1 MTDKTRPL
9 DIAILCKVVDNYGD
23 VGFAYRLARA
33 LSALDDSVHI
43 RFVIDDLASFALL
56 APGIDSHAA
65 VQQYENWTVF
75 DWNAAD
81 ACSASFSEAMPKIVL
96 QCFQCPYPEWLE
108 ALLFDKKNTAV
119 VHVVNIDYLTAE
131 DYAEEFHCLKSL
143 TRSSRVQKVNFMPGF
158 TSKTGGIILDRKSA
172 CVTAKK
178 NPDEF
183 SVLIFGYVRDYA
195 PVVRALCAFEAE
207 KRKSDERFKLCAYAA
222 AGQGQDAFM
231 KTYADSN
238 AHFAAE
244 RLPFLVQNEWDDLL
258 YAMDALFIRGEDS
271 LSRACLSG
279 IPFVWQAYPQEDDY
293 QLVKVEALLQR
304 IKDFFPPDDFAIVED
319 AWKSY
324 NVSGTAFCDTE
335 KALLA
340 FLEAADRIKKYFA
353 AFASALIANGDFARS
368 LLDYLRHFAL

>member
-1 MTDKTRPL
+1 MDKTRPL

-33 LSALDDSVHI
+33 LSALDGSVRI
-43 RFVIDDLASFALL
+43 RFVIDNLASFALL

-65 VQQYENWTVF
+65 VQQYGNWTVF

-81 ACSASFSEAMPKIVL
+81 VCTASFSEAMPKIVL

-183 SVLIFGYVRDYA
+183 SVLIFGYDRDYA

-222 AGQGQDAFM
+222 AGQGQSAFI
-231 KTYADSN
+231 KAYADSS
-238 AHFAAE
+238 AYFAAE
-244 RLPFLVQNEWDDLL
+244 RLPFLAQSEWDDLL
-258 YAMDALFIRGEDS
+258 YTMDALFIRGEDS
-271 LSRACLSG
+271 LSRSCLSG

-293 QLVKVEALLQR
+293 QRVKVEALLQR
-304 IKDFFPPDDFAIVED
+304 IKVFFPHDDFAIVEN

-324 NVSGTAFCDTE
+324 NASGTAFCDTE

-340 FLEAADRIKKYFA
+340 FLEASDRIKKYFT
-353 AFASALIANGDFARS
+353 AFASTLIANGDFARS

>member
-56 APGIDSHAA
+56 ASGIDSHAA
-65 VQQYENWTVF
+65 VQQYGNWTVF

-81 ACSASFSEAMPKIVL
+81 ACSASFSKAMPKIVL

-143 TRSSRVQKVNFMPGF
+143 TRSSRIQKVNFMPGF
-158 TSKTGGIILDRKSA
+158 TSKTGGLILDRKPA
-172 CVTAKK
+172 YVPAKK

-183 SVLIFGYVRDYA
+183 SVLIFGYVRGYA

-293 QLVKVEALLQR
+293 QRVKVEALLHR
-304 IKDFFPPDDFAIVED
+304 IKDFFPPDDFAIVEN
-319 AWKSY
+319 AWKLY
-324 NVSGTAFCDTE
+324 NVSGTVFCDTE
-335 KALLA
+335 KALFA

>member
-43 RFVIDDLASFALL
+43 RFVIDNLASFALL
-56 APGIDSHAA
+56 ASGIDSHAA
-65 VQQYENWTVF
+65 VQQYGNWTVF

-81 ACSASFSEAMPKIVL
+81 ACSAFFSKAMPKIVL

-143 TRSSRVQKVNFMPGF
+143 TRSSRIQKVNFMPGF
-158 TSKTGGIILDRKSA
+158 TSKTGGLILDRKPA
-172 CVTAKK
+172 YVPAKK

-244 RLPFLVQNEWDDLL
+244 RLPFLAQSEWDDML
-258 YAMDALFIRGEDS
+258 YTMDTLFIRGEDS

-279 IPFVWQAYPQEDDY
+279 VPFVWQAYPQEEDY

-304 IKDFFPPDDFAIVED
+304 IKVFFPHDDFAIVEN

-324 NVSGTAFCDTE
+324 NVSGSAFCDTE

-340 FLEAADRIKKYFA
+340 FLEASDRIKKYFT

>member
-1 MTDKTRPL
+1 MDKTRVL

-23 VGFAYRLARA
+23 IGFAYRLARA
-33 LSALDDSVHI
+33 LSALDGSVRI
-43 RFVIDDLASFALL
+43 RFIIDNLASFALL

-65 VQQYENWTVF
+65 LQQYENWAVF
-75 DWNAAD
+75 DWNAASV
-81 ACSASFSEAMPKIVL
+81 CTASFSESMPKIVL

-108 ALLFDKKNTAV
+108 TLLFDKKNTAV

-131 DYAEEFHCLKSL
+131 DYAEDFHCLKSL

-158 TSKTGGIILDRKSA
+158 TSKTGGLLLDRKSA
-172 CVTAKK
+172 CVPPKK

-183 SVLIFGYVRDYA
+183 SVLIFGYARDYA

-207 KRKSDERFKLCAYAA
+207 KRKSNERFKLCAYAA
-222 AGQGQDAFM
+222 SGQGQDAFM
-231 KTYADSN
+231 NAHADSN

-244 RLPFLVQNEWDDLL
+244 RLPFLSQSEWDNLL
-258 YAMDALFIRGEDS
+258 YAMDVLFIRGEDS

-293 QLVKVEALLQR
+293 QLVKVEALLHR
-304 IKDFFPPDDFAIVED
+304 IKDFFPCNDFAIVEN

-324 NVSGTAFCDTE
+324 NASGTAFCDTE

-340 FLEAADRIKKYFA
+340 FLEASDRIKKYFT
-353 AFASALIANGDFARS
+353 AFASSLTANGDFARS

>member
-1 MTDKTRPL
+1 MDKTRVL

-23 VGFAYRLARA
+23 IGFAYRLARA
-33 LSALDDSVHI
+33 LSALDGGIRI
-43 RFVIDDLASFALL
+43 RFVIDNLASFALL

-65 VQQYENWTVF
+65 LQQYENWAVF
-75 DWNAAD
+75 DWNAASV
-81 ACSASFSEAMPKIVL
+81 CTASFSESMPKIVL

-108 ALLFDKKNTAV
+108 TLLFDKKNTAV

-131 DYAEEFHCLKSL
+131 DYAEDFHCLKSL

-158 TSKTGGIILDRKSA
+158 TSKTGGLLLDRKSA
-172 CVTAKK
+172 CVTVKK
-178 NPDEF
+178 NPYEF
-183 SVLIFGYVRDYA
+183 SVLIFGYARDYA

-222 AGQGQDAFM
+222 TGQGQDAFM
-231 KTYADSN
+231 KAYADSN

-244 RLPFLVQNEWDDLL
+244 RLPFLAQSEWDDLL

-279 IPFVWQAYPQEDDY
+279 VPFVWQAYPQEDDY
-293 QLVKVEALLQR
+293 QLVKVEALLHR

-319 AWKSY
+319 AWKLY
-324 NVSGTAFCDTE
+324 NASGTAFCDTE
-335 KALLA
+335 KALFA
-340 FLEAADRIKKYFA
+340 FLEASCRIKKYFA
-353 AFASALIANGDFARS
+353 AFASALIANGDFACS

>member
-1 MTDKTRPL
+1 MDKTRQL

-33 LSALDDSVHI
+33 LSALDGSVRI
-43 RFVIDDLASFALL
+43 RFVIDNLASFALL
-56 APGIDSHAA
+56 APGSDSHAA
-65 VQQYENWTVF
+65 VQQYGNWTVF

-81 ACSASFSEAMPKIVL
+81 ACSAFFSKAMPKIVL

-131 DYAEEFHCLKSL
+131 DYAEDFHCLKSL

-158 TSKTGGIILDRKSA
+158 TSKTGGLILDRKSA

-183 SVLIFGYVRDYA
+183 SVLIFGYDRDYA

-231 KTYADSN
+231 KTYADSS
-238 AHFAAE
+238 AYFAAE
-244 RLPFLVQNEWDDLL
+244 RLPFLAQSEWDDLL
-258 YAMDALFIRGEDS
+258 YTMDALFIRGEDS

-304 IKDFFPPDDFAIVED
+304 IKVFFPHDDFAIVEN

-324 NVSGTAFCDTE
+324 NASGTAFCDTE

-340 FLEAADRIKKYFA
+340 FLEASDRIKKYFT

>member
-1 MTDKTRPL
+1 MDKTRVL

-23 VGFAYRLARA
+23 IGFAYRLARA
-33 LSALDDSVHI
+33 LSALDGGIRI
-43 RFVIDDLASFALL
+43 RFVIDNLASFALL

-65 VQQYENWTVF
+65 LQQYENWAVF
-75 DWNAAD
+75 DWNAASV
-81 ACSASFSEAMPKIVL
+81 CTASFSESMPKIVL

-108 ALLFDKKNTAV
+108 TLLFDKKNTAV

-131 DYAEEFHCLKSL
+131 DYAEDFHCLKSL

-158 TSKTGGIILDRKSA
+158 TSKTGGLLLDRKSA
-172 CVTAKK
+172 CVPPKK

-183 SVLIFGYVRDYA
+183 SVLIFGYARDYA

-207 KRKSDERFKLCAYAA
+207 KRKSNERFKLCAYAA
-222 AGQGQDAFM
+222 SGQGQDAFM
-231 KTYADSN
+231 NAHADSN

-244 RLPFLVQNEWDDLL
+244 RLPFLAQSEWDDML
-258 YAMDALFIRGEDS
+258 YAMDVLFIRGEDS

-304 IKDFFPPDDFAIVED
+304 MKVFFPPDDFAIVEN

-324 NVSGTAFCDTE
+324 NVSGSAFCDTE
-335 KALLA
+335 KALFA
-340 FLEAADRIKKYFA
+340 FLEASDRIKKYFT
-353 AFASALIANGDFARS
+353 AFASSLTANGDFARS

>member
-1 MTDKTRPL
+1 MDKTRPL

-33 LSALDDSVHI
+33 LSALDGSVRI
-43 RFVIDDLASFALL
+43 RFVIDNLASFALL
-56 APGIDSHAA
+56 ALGIDSHAA
-65 VQQYENWTVF
+65 VQQYGNWTVF

-81 ACSASFSEAMPKIVL
+81 ACTASFSKAMPKIVL

-108 ALLFDKKNTAV
+108 ALLFDKKNTAIV
-119 VHVVNIDYLTAE
+119 QVVNIDYLTAE
-131 DYAEEFHCLKSL
+131 DYAEDFHCLKSL

-158 TSKTGGIILDRKSA
+158 TSKTGGLILDRKSA

-183 SVLIFGYVRDYA
+183 SVLIFGYDRDYA

-207 KRKSDERFKLCAYAA
+207 KRNSDERVKLCAYAT
-222 AGQGQDAFM
+222 AGQGQTAFI
-231 KTYADSN
+231 KAYADSS
-238 AHFAAE
+238 AYFAAE
-244 RLPFLVQNEWDDLL
+244 RLPFLAQSEWDDLL
-258 YAMDALFIRGEDS
+258 YTMDVLFIRGEDS

-304 IKDFFPPDDFAIVED
+304 IKVFFPHDDFAIVEN

-324 NVSGTAFCDTE
+324 NASGTAFCDTE

-340 FLEAADRIKKYFA
+340 FLEASDRIKKYFT
-353 AFASALIANGDFARS
+353 AFASTLIANGDFARS

>member
-43 RFVIDDLASFALL
+43 RFVIDNLASFALL
-56 APGIDSHAA
+56 ASGIDSHAV
-65 VQQYENWTVF
+65 VQQYGNWTVF

-81 ACSASFSEAMPKIVL
+81 ACSAFFSKAMPKIVL

-143 TRSSRVQKVNFMPGF
+143 TRSSRIQKVNFMPGF
-158 TSKTGGIILDRKSA
+158 TSKTGGLILDRKPA
-172 CVTAKK
+172 CVPAKK

-195 PVVRALCAFEAE
+195 PIVRALCAFEAE

-231 KTYADSN
+231 KAYADSN

-244 RLPFLVQNEWDDLL
+244 RLPFLVQNEWDDLF

-293 QLVKVEALLQR
+293 QRVKVEALLHR
-304 IKDFFPPDDFAIVED
+304 IKDFFPRDDFAIVEN
-319 AWKSY
+319 AWTLY
-324 NVSGTAFCDTE
+324 NISGTAFCDTE
-335 KALLA
+335 KALFA
-340 FLEAADRIKKYFA
+340 FLEASCRIKKYFA

>member
-1 MTDKTRPL
+1 MDKTRVL

-23 VGFAYRLARA
+23 IGFAYRLARA
-33 LSALDDSVHI
+33 LSALDGGIRI
-43 RFVIDDLASFALL
+43 RFVIDNLASFALL

-65 VQQYENWTVF
+65 LQQYENWAVF
-75 DWNAAD
+75 DWNAASV
-81 ACSASFSEAMPKIVL
+81 CTASFSESMPKIVL

-108 ALLFDKKNTAV
+108 TLLFDKKNTAV

-131 DYAEEFHCLKSL
+131 DYAEDFHCLKSL

-158 TSKTGGIILDRKSA
+158 TSKTGGLLLDRKSA
-172 CVTAKK
+172 CVPPKK

-183 SVLIFGYVRDYA
+183 SVLIFGYARDYA

-207 KRKSDERFKLCAYAA
+207 KRKSNERFKLCACAA
-222 AGQGQDAFM
+222 SGQGQDAFM
-231 KTYADSN
+231 NAHADSN

-244 RLPFLVQNEWDDLL
+244 RLPFLSQSEWDNLL
-258 YAMDALFIRGEDS
+258 YAMDVLFIRGEDS

-304 IKDFFPPDDFAIVED
+304 MKVFFPPDDFAIVEN

-324 NVSGTAFCDTE
+324 NVSGSAFCDTE
-335 KALLA
+335 KALFA
-340 FLEAADRIKKYFA
+340 FLEASDRIKKYFT
-353 AFASALIANGDFARS
+353 AFASSLTANGDFARS

>member
-1 MTDKTRPL
+1 MDKTRSL
-9 DIAILCKVVDNYGD
+9 DITILCKVVDNYGD
-23 VGFAYRLARA
+23 VGFAYRLAHA
-33 LSALDDSVHI
+33 LSSLDGNVRI

-81 ACSASFSEAMPKIVL
+81 VCTASFSKAMPEIVL

-158 TSKTGGIILDRKSA
+158 TSKTGGLILDRKPA
-172 CVTAKK
+172 YVPAKK

-195 PVVRALCAFEAE
+195 PVVGTLSAF
-207 KRKSDERFKLCAYAA
+207 KRERRKEGERFSLCAYAA

-231 KTYADSN
+231 KTHADSF
-238 AHFAAE
+238 AHFAAK
-244 RLPFLVQNEWDDLL
+244 RLPFLPQSEWDDLL
-258 YAMDALFIRGEDS
+258 YTMDTLFIRGEDS

-293 QLVKVEALLQR
+293 QLVKVEALLHR
-304 IKDFFPPDDFAIVED
+304 IKYFFPPDDFAIVEN
-319 AWKSY
+319 AWRLY
-324 NVSGTAFCDTE
+324 NASGASPRDTE
-335 KALLA
+335 KTLFA
-340 FLEAADRIKKYFA
+340 FLEASDRIKKYFS
-353 AFASALIANGDFARS
+353 AFASALIANGDFACS

>member
-1 MTDKTRPL
+1 MDKTRPL

-33 LSALDDSVHI
+33 LSALDGSVRI
-43 RFVIDDLASFALL
+43 RFVIDNLASFALL
-56 APGIDSHAA
+56 APGIDSHAV
-65 VQQYENWTVF
+65 VQQYGNWTVF

-81 ACSASFSEAMPKIVL
+81 VCTASFSKAMPKIVL

-108 ALLFDKKNTAV
+108 ALLFDKKNTAI

-158 TSKTGGIILDRKSA
+158 TSKTGGLILDRKSA
-172 CVTAKK
+172 CAPTKK

-183 SVLIFGYVRDYA
+183 SVLIFGYDRDYA

-207 KRKSDERFKLCAYAA
+207 KRNSDGCVKLCAYAA
-222 AGQGQDAFM
+222 AGQGQTAFI
-231 KTYADSN
+231 KAYADSSV
-238 AHFAAE
+238 HFAAE
-244 RLPFLVQNEWDDLL
+244 RLPFLAQSEWDDLL
-258 YAMDALFIRGEDS
+258 YTMDALFIRGEDS

-293 QLVKVEALLQR
+293 QLVKVEALLHR
-304 IKDFFPPDDFAIVED
+304 IKVFFPPEDFAIVEN

-324 NVSGTAFCDTE
+324 NASGTAFCDTE

-340 FLEAADRIKKYFA
+340 FLEASDRIKKYFT